1 MQLHLAVEIGRVG
14 KEGAGDAAAWHAPR
28 QRLHL
33 DDMAPPEVAIHQ
45 HVLPWTW
52 RLSGCRMLLMPFM
65 LVGGWR
71 VAWVPCTAPA
81 IEGCGAACGLHV
93 MWEAVR
99 WHRAHL
105 YSVANMASHLCVSEP
120 VGNTVV

>member
-65 LVGGWR
+65 LVGAGGWHGSHAR
-71 VAWVPCTAPA
+71 LLPLRAVA
-81 IEGCGAACGLHV
+81 LHV
-93 MWEAVR
+93 VCM
-99 WHRAHL
+99 
-105 YSVANMASHLCVSEP
+105 
-120 VGNTVV
+120 